1 MGSSRRACRSTR
13 QTNPQIKCT
22 NPSCR
27 ARHPSRAE
35 GEHQCRRCRDAD
47 QSLAQGATLATGGC
61 PGSEQGRGQAHGKR
75 EKRNGQ
81 AVPAE
86 PNNRAQQPTS
96 RELSSRMNRAV
107 LPSRRFEEHYEVWLF
122 ARHDAAGRMHTPTLS
137 PGLFVAKKM
146 APQQHSG
153 IPHPVISLTRPHP
166 HLPHIWRTFYGQLG
180 ELLGV
185 GGYGEVFKC
194 IRLGD
199 MARRPFAVKKVK
211 GKKPSDGGPEVVTS
225 TSTMR

>member
-1 MGSSRRACRSTR
+1 MRYGCLR
-13 QTNPQIKCT
+13 
-22 NPSCR
+22 
-27 ARHPSRAE
+27 E
-35 GEHQCRRCRDAD
+35 M
-47 QSLAQGATLATGGC
+47 TLRGGC
-61 PGSEQGRGQAHGKR
+61 GPLRYPRGCLWRKSGQPGS
-75 EKRNGQ
+75 
-81 AVPAE
+81 
-86 PNNRAQQPTS
+86 
-96 RELSSRMNRAV
+96 
-107 LPSRRFEEHYEVWLF
+107 
-122 ARHDAAGRMHTPTLS
+122 
-137 PGLFVAKKM
+137 
-146 APQQHSG
+146 PQQHSG